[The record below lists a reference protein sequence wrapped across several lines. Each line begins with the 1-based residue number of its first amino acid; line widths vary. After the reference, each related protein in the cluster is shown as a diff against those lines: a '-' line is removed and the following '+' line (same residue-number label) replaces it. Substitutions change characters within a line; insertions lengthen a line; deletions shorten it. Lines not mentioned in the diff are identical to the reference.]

1 MTRTMAAEHR
11 RSEISTRLQPPGN
24 MLNGDL
30 RDEPR
35 RFIPPRESPDDWP
48 DTRRR

>member
-11 RSEISTRLQPPGN
+11 RSGIFNRHQPPGN
-24 MLNGDL
+24 LLGGAL

-35 RFIPPRESPDDWP
+35 RFIPRRESPADWP
-48 DTRRR
+48 DTPRR

>member
-11 RSEISTRLQPPGN
+11 RSETSTRLQPPGN
-24 MLNGDL
+24 LLDGAL
-30 RDEPR
+30 KDEPR
-35 RFIPPRESPDDWP
+35 RFIPRRESPADWP